1 MSTPHRLHLLA
12 GCLALAGLLAGPA
25 PRAHAGS
32 EAGAISVTIPP
43 GVRGEAMG
51 GLFIPEANDYSA
63 RWWNPAGLAF
73 VSRPIL
79 GSMYSQLVP
88 GLATDV
94 YFLYGG
100 YIQPTNSIGTMQVD
114 VTYLSYGQSVAT
126 DEAGQEQGSFSS
138 YEVSPALALGFK
150 FLPSLGLGVAVKYVR
165 VDLAP
170 QRVLRDPSGSGSGVG
185 TSWAFDLGALYR
197 MNRLRF
203 GTVVTNLGPDITF
216 IDAEQSDPMPRTLR
230 VGGMYDVMSSDVAVV
245 RAGAEWERPLVTL
258 KTPSIYHAGAEFV
271 YMNTFALR
279 AGYLYDKQGDVI
291 GPAGGFGFSWGG
303 ASLEY
308 ANVPQA
314 TDLDRVH
321 RFALWL
327 KR

>member
-1 MSTPHRLHLLA
+1 
-12 GCLALAGLLAGPA
+12 
-25 PRAHAGS
+25 
-32 EAGAISVTIPP
+32 
-43 GVRGEAMG
+43 
-51 GLFIPEANDYSA
+51 
-63 RWWNPAGLAF
+63 
-73 VSRPIL
+73 
-79 GSMYSQLVP
+79 
-88 GLATDV
+88 
-94 YFLYGG
+94 
-100 YIQPTNSIGTMQVD
+100 MQFD
-114 VTYLSYGQSVAT
+114 MTYLSYGQSTAT
-126 DEAGQEQGSFSS
+126 DEAGQDKGTFSS
-138 YEVSPALALGFK
+138 YELSPAVALGFK
-150 FLPSLGLGVAVKYVR
+150 FLPNLGLGVAVKYVR

-170 QRVLRDPSGSGSGVG
+170 SSVLRDPSGSGSGVG

-230 VGGMYDVMSSDVAVV
+230 MGGMYDLMTSDVAQV

-271 YMNTFALR
+271 YDNMFSLR
-279 AGYLYDKQGDVI
+279 TGYLYDKQGDVK
-291 GPAGGFGFSWGG
+291 GFSGGFGFTWGG

-327 KR
+327 RR